1 LRKAPFA
8 LALLFLVA
16 HLVWLPRTFADIDA
30 INFALGVRHFD
41 VAAHQPH
48 PPGYPVFIAAARIST
63 AAARLLGIDVPEVRG
78 LALLSVIAA
87 TLAIPALF
95 VLFRALS
102 REDESAF
109 WATLVTAVTPLY
121 WFTALRPLSDLSGL
135 CLVLIAQ
142 ALLVVVIFRDGPD
155 GRRPWLLL
163 AGAVLSGL
171 AIGVRSQSFTLTLPL
186 LAVALVVPDP
196 AVTVRSRLA
205 ALAALVVAGVAW
217 AVPLVVL
224 NGGIDA
230 YLAALGNQ
238 AGEDF
243 VGASMLWTDRSARG
257 LLFALQRSFLWPWG
271 GLIVGA
277 VMIACAAAGVV
288 RLVVRQRTR
297 LLILSVAYGP
307 YAVFHLLFQET
318 PMIRYALPLVPP
330 VAFLAVC
337 GIAAAGVRAV
347 RTTAAAFAVVALV
360 TTSPVAHQFGTE
372 ASPGAAAITDAIAS
386 DAPAIGMHA
395 VMRRHEQWYHDN
407 ASGRV
412 VRARHGAEI
421 LALVDLWRRS
431 PDATVQFLAS
441 PRRSDL
447 AMLDGRSRDLL
458 TGYSW
463 GFPEMPLMGG
473 ARPNQIERYAMRP
486 PGWMLDQGWAVTAEV
501 AGESFRAGARPE
513 LRPSVAWIRS
523 RIGPATMVIGG
534 RHLGSA
540 GAAPGRLTAS
550 LPGGWQT
557 SWEVTPGFFVRIVEF
572 AAGALTGPQQYLPLG
587 VSATPVSDGDIR
599 ISLEQ
604 FDLQGPGVPMM
615 AFGDGWQEP
624 EYNASTGRA
633 WRWMGPR
640 SEAWVRPVGR
650 DVSLTLRAESPLRY
664 FDRAPV
670 IRVSIGGAAVSELT
684 PDGDFTWQ
692 VTLPAAQ
699 LAAANGRILIE
710 SNESFVPGGGDQRQ
724 LAVRVYALRV
734 D

>member
-1 LRKAPFA
+1 MRKAPFA

-63 AAARLLGIDVPEVRG
+63 AAARLLGVDVPEVRG
-78 LALLSVIAA
+78 IALLSVVAA
-87 TLAIPALF
+87 ALAIPALF

-102 REDESAF
+102 RDDESAF
-109 WATLVTAVTPLY
+109 LATLVTAVSPVY
-121 WFTALRPLSDLSGL
+121 WFTALRPLSDLAGL

-142 ALLVVVIFRDGPD
+142 AVLVLVVLRDGPD
-155 GRRPWLLL
+155 GRRRWLLL
-163 AGAVLSGL
+163 AGAVTSGL

-196 AVTVRSRLA
+196 ALTLRSRVTALA
-205 ALAALVVAGVAW
+205 ALAVAGLAW

-224 NGGIDA
+224 SGGIDA

-243 VGASMLWTDRSARG
+243 VGASMWWTDRSARG

-271 GLIVGA
+271 GPIVGA
-277 VMIACAAAGVV
+277 VVITCAAAGVL
-288 RLVVRQRTR
+288 RLMVRQRAP
-297 LLILSVAYGP
+297 LLILSAAYGP
-307 YAVFHLLFQET
+307 YALFHLLFQET
-318 PMIRYALPLVPP
+318 PMVRYALPLVPP

-337 GIAAAGVRAV
+337 GVAAAGASAGRITV
-347 RTTAAAFAVVALV
+347 AAFAVVALV
-360 TTSPVAHQFGTE
+360 TTSPAAHHFATE

-421 LALVDLWRRS
+421 LALVDLWRRN
-431 PDATVQFLAS
+431 PDASVQFLAS

-447 AMLDGRSRDLL
+447 AMLDGRSRDLMNRYAL
-458 TGYSW
+458 

-473 ARPNQIERYAMRP
+473 ARPNEIERYAMRA

-513 LRPSVAWIRS
+513 LRPSVAWIRA

-534 RHLGSA
+534 RHLGPA
-540 GAAPGRLTAS
+540 GASPGRLTAS

-557 SWEVTPGFFVRIVEF
+557 SWEVPPGFFVRIVELPS
-572 AAGALTGPQQYLPLG
+572 GALMGPEQYLPLT
-587 VSATPVSDGDIR
+587 VSATPINGGDIR
-599 ISLEQ
+599 MGLEQ
-604 FDLQGPGVPMM
+604 FDLQGPGIPMI
-615 AFGDGWQEP
+615 AFRDGWQEP
-624 EYNASTGRA
+624 EYNASSGRA

-650 DVSLTLRAESPLRY
+650 DVLLTLRAESPLRY
-664 FDRAPV
+664 FDRAPL
-670 IRVSIGGAAVSELT
+670 IRVSVGGAAVSELV
-684 PDGDFTWQ
+684 PEGDFTWQ
-692 VTLPAAQ
+692 VTLPATQ
-699 LAAANGRILIE
+699 LAAADGRILIE
-710 SNESFVPGGGDQRQ
+710 SAASFVPGGGDQRQ
-724 LAVRVYALRV
+724 LALRVYALHV